1 MLGLKNKNVFISG
14 SSSGIGLD
22 IAEKFLH
29 YGSNV
34 IINGRKKNKLKK
46 IVTEFNEKNLHY
58 IDGDV
63 TEIKDVKK
71 IYLNTKKI
79 FKRIDILICN
89 VGSGKS
95 VAPGKENYK
104 EWQRVFALNFWSTT
118 NLVEVFKNDLIKSKG
133 NIVCISSIC
142 GLEKISN
149 APITYSVAKSSL
161 NSYVKSMS
169 KYFGPFSVRINSIAP
184 GNILFKNS
192 SWDKK
197 LRKNK
202 KTTLSYINS
211 NVPLNKFGKL
221 EDISETVIWIASE
234 KSNFTTGATFIID
247 GGQTSLF

>member
-1 MLGLKNKNVFISG
+1 
-14 SSSGIGLD
+14 
-22 IAEKFLH
+22 
-29 YGSNV
+29 
-34 IINGRKKNKLKK
+34 
-46 IVTEFNEKNLHY
+46 
-58 IDGDV
+58 
-63 TEIKDVKK
+63 
-71 IYLNTKKI
+71 
-79 FKRIDILICN
+79 
-89 VGSGKS
+89 
-95 VAPGKENYK
+95 
-104 EWQRVFALNFWSTT
+104 
-118 NLVEVFKNDLIKSKG
+118 
-133 NIVCISSIC
+133 
-142 GLEKISN
+142 
-149 APITYSVAKSSL
+149 
-161 NSYVKSMS
+161 MS